1 MPDLMTT
8 NTFTLEVG
16 GVTIATFR
24 KCTGLKYS
32 TEVVE
37 SKEVTTEG
45 RMIIRKVPGSV
56 KWEPLVMER
65 RMDEAKMLEEWRQ
78 QVLAGDIDG
87 ARRDGSIIVLDSTLT
102 EVARWNFEK
111 GWPSDWSASDLDAGT
126 NNIATEQVTIQ
137 HERLYRA

>member
-24 KCTGLKYS
+24 KVTGLTYK
-32 TEVVE
+32 TEVIE
-37 SKEVTTEG
+37 SKEVTKEG
-45 RMIIRKVPGSV
+45 KMIIRKVPGAT
-56 KWEPLVMER
+56 KWEPLVLER
-65 RMDEAKMLEEWRQ
+65 RVDEAKMLEEWRQ
-78 QVLAGDIDG
+78 EVLAGNIDK
-87 ARRDGSIIVLDSTLT
+87 ARRDGSIVQFNSMLE

-111 GWPSDWSASDLDAGT
+111 GWPSDWSASDLDAST
-126 NNIATEQVTIQ
+126 NTIATEKVTIQ

>member
-24 KCTGLKYS
+24 KVTGLTYK
-32 TEVVE
+32 TEVIE
-37 SKEVTTEG
+37 SKEVTAEG
-45 RMIIRKVPGSV
+45 KMIIRKVPGAT
-56 KWEPLVMER
+56 KWEPLVLER
-65 RMDEAKMLEEWRQ
+65 RVDEAKMLEEWRQ
-78 QVLAGDIDG
+78 EVLAGNIDK
-87 ARRDGSIIVLDSTLT
+87 ARRDGSIVQFDSMLK

-111 GWPSDWSASDLDAGT
+111 GWPSDWAASDLDAGT
-126 NNIATEQVTIQ
+126 NAIATEKVTIQ

>member
-24 KCTGLKYS
+24 KVTGLTYK
-32 TEVVE
+32 TEVIE
-37 SKEVTTEG
+37 SKEVTKEG
-45 RMIIRKVPGSV
+45 KMIIRKVPGAT
-56 KWEPLVMER
+56 KWEPLVLER
-65 RMDEAKMLEEWRQ
+65 RVDEAKMLEEWRQ
-78 QVLAGDIDG
+78 EVLAGNIDK
-87 ARRDGSIIVLDSTLT
+87 ARRDGSIVQFNSMLE

-126 NNIATEQVTIQ
+126 NSIATEKVTIQ